1 MVFQKII
8 LKLKKTLKKAIFL
21 DRDGTINI
29 EKGYLYKIADFE
41 FIDGMP
47 LAIQRWNKLGFLVI
61 VVTNQA
67 GIARGYYKEKDVE
80 ILHMYINEELSKYN
94 AHIDKFYYCPH
105 HPTEGKGKYLKD
117 CNCRKPK
124 TGLFERAI
132 EENDIDISESYL
144 FGDKN
149 SDLEAGKKLGIKS
162 FLVDGKFFDVDSY
175 NLFNI

>member
-1 MVFQKII
+1 MVYFRQY
-8 LKLKKTLKKAIFL
+8 KA
-21 DRDGTINI
+21 
-29 EKGYLYKIADFE
+29 
-41 FIDGMP
+41 
-47 LAIQRWNKLGFLVI
+47 
-61 VVTNQA
+61 
-67 GIARGYYKEKDVE
+67 GYYKEKDVE
-80 ILHMYINEELSKYN
+80 ILHKYINEELSKYN

-105 HPTEGKGKYLKD
+105 HLTEGKGKYLKD

-132 EENDIDISESYL
+132 EENDIDISKSYL

-149 SDLEAGKKLGIKS
+149 SDLEAGKKLCIKS

>member
-1 MVFQKII
+1 
-8 LKLKKTLKKAIFL
+8 LKKAIFL

-29 EKGYLYKIADFE
+29 EKDYLYKIADFE

-47 LAIQRWNKLGFLVI
+47 SAIQRWNKLGFLVI
-61 VVTNQA
+61 VVTNQS

-105 HPTEGKGKYLKD
+105 HPTEGKGKYLKN

-124 TGLFERAI
+124 TGLLERAI
-132 EENDIDISESYL
+132 EENDIDISKSYL

-149 SDLEAGKKLGIKS
+149 SDLEAGKKLGIES
-162 FLVDGKFFDVDSY
+162 FLVDGISFDVDSY

>member
-1 MVFQKII
+1 M
-8 LKLKKTLKKAIFL
+8 KKAIFL

>member
-1 MVFQKII
+1 M
-8 LKLKKTLKKAIFL
+8 KKAIFL

-29 EKGYLYKIADFE
+29 EKDYLYKIADFE

-47 LAIQRWNKLGFLVI
+47 SAIQRWNKLGFLVI
-61 VVTNQA
+61 VVTNQS

-105 HPTEGKGKYLKD
+105 HPTEGKGKYLKN

-124 TGLFERAI
+124 TGLLERAI
-132 EENDIDISESYL
+132 EENDIDISKSYL

-149 SDLEAGKKLGIKS
+149 SDLEAGKKLGIES
-162 FLVDGKFFDVDSY
+162 FLVDGISFDVDSY